1 MSSLSV
7 LVNRVL
13 FGSVVGF
20 LIADLAFLLFFLAAF
35 FLLELD
41 AELFEAVEERELD
54 LDELAELDE
63 AALCLDKTDD

>member
-1 MSSLSV
+1 
-7 LVNRVL
+7 VL

-54 LDELAELDE
+54 LDELAALDE

>member
-54 LDELAELDE
+54 LDELAALDE

>member
-1 MSSLSV
+1 
-7 LVNRVL
+7 VL